1 MNFNVYLDDVTGQ
14 ELIAAAARTGE
25 TRNALI
31 RQAVAEW
38 LRRQTKPS
46 WPDEVLAF
54 KGVGDFPPFE
64 SGRDRLGSPAPDPFA

>member
-14 ELIAAAARTGE
+14 QLISAAERTGE

-38 LRRQTKPS
+38 LQRHDKPE

-54 KGVGDFPPFE
+54 HGVADFPPFE
-64 SGRDRLGSPAPDPFA
+64 SGRDRLDPAAPDPFA